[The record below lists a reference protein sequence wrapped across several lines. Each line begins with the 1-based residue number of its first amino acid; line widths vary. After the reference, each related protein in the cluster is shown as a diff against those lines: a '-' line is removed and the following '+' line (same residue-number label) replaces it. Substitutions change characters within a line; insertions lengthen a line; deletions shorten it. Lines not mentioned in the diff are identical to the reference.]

1 MIVNAQGVEKSIE
14 NYIKI
19 SNMTDTK
26 EEWISVSS
34 LAKREGV
41 TAQTIR
47 NRIAR
52 GMYQTKEFERGSMKG
67 ILVLSRMEVE
77 G

>member
-1 MIVNAQGVEKSIE
+1 MNEQE
-14 NYIKI
+14 Y
-19 SNMTDTK
+19 
-26 EEWISVSS
+26 EWISVSS